1 MTPPL
6 HLSLSVTVYDGA
18 TPVLLVAGIPGH
30 PEEVAFLVADGVV
43 RTLRPVRGI
52 PARLPDRPITPDLP
66 SLAAILRG
74 AAAPSE
80 EEQADVL

>member
-18 TPVLLVAGIPGH
+18 TPVLLVTGIPDH
-30 PEEVAFLVADGVV
+30 PEEVAFLVDGRNV

-52 PARLPDRPITPDLP
+52 PARLPDRPITPGLP

-74 AAAPSE
+74 AAAPSDE
-80 EEQADVL
+80 EHADA